1 MADQTER
8 YHRNQIFVKMRPER
22 PGTDDRTSGGR
33 TPEEAGAAGHPGMTH
48 LDELD
53 RAGLIRRVTPILAG
67 AEPRLDVEPR
77 PRDSLRERLREP
89 LRSGGAPDRARSAA
103 YGVSVVELDPSVDID
118 DTVRRL
124 SADVAVV
131 YAERVP
137 SRSLFVNAL
146 PTRRSSTAPPWNLAK
161 IGWDKVS
168 LTSLPDASAIKVAV
182 LDTGVD
188 RDHLGLGSNVKAYS
202 YAYGEAP
209 TGMSDQDIV
218 GHGTHVSGIIAGVR
232 YGQPA
237 IQGIC
242 TCSVHVWKIFDD
254 IPDHSTAHHCFEYY
268 VDTTMY
274 ARALQE
280 CIDQGVDVINLSIGG
295 PEPARFY
302 RELVEGAIRSGIT
315 VVAAMGNGG
324 GQGNLR
330 EYPAA
335 YQGVIA
341 VGATASNDVVATSSS
356 RGDHMTISAPGVD
369 IRSTLPRYAG
379 QIGFEAVRNGGE
391 FTCGAPRTRGI
402 EQGVLDGTSMAA
414 AHVTGAVAVLKAQQS
429 GLTPLDV
436 AQKLADSAEKVH
448 GMRGLPRTDDYGY
461 GRLDLY
467 KLLSAGQAGGPV
479 R

>member
-1 MADQTER
+1 M
-8 YHRNQIFVKMRPER
+8 
-22 PGTDDRTSGGR
+22 
-33 TPEEAGAAGHPGMTH
+33 
-48 LDELD
+48 DELD
-53 RAGLIRRVTPILAG
+53 RAGLIRRATPILAS
-67 AEPRLDVEPR
+67 AEPRPKVAPR
-77 PRDSLRERLREP
+77 PRGSLRAYLRES
-89 LRSGGAPDRARSAA
+89 LELGGAPDRARSAA
-103 YGVSVVELDPSVDID
+103 YGVSVVELDPTVDID

-124 SADVAVV
+124 SADNGVV

-137 SRSLFVNAL
+137 SRSLFASAL
-146 PTRRSSTAPPWNLAK
+146 PTRRSSAALPWNLAK

-168 LTSLPDASAIKVAV
+168 LASLPDASDIKVAV

-188 RDHLGLGSNVKAYS
+188 RGHLGLGSNVKAYS
-202 YAYGEAP
+202 YAHGEEP

-242 TCSVHVWKIFDD
+242 TCSVYVWKIFDD
-254 IPDHSTAHHCFEYY
+254 IPDHSAARNCFEYY

-302 RELVEGAIRSGIT
+302 RELVEEAIRAGIT

-324 GQGNLR
+324 VQGNLR

-335 YQGVIA
+335 YDGVIA
-341 VGATASNDVVATSSS
+341 VGATASNDVVVSSSS
-356 RGDHMTISAPGVD
+356 RGEHMTVSAPGVD

-379 QIGFEAVRNGGE
+379 QIGFDAVRNGGE
-391 FTCGAPRTRGI
+391 FECGAPRTRDI
-402 EQGVLDGTSMAA
+402 EQGALNGTSMAA
-414 AHVTGAVAVLKAQQS
+414 AHVTGAVALLKAQQS

-436 AQKLADSAEKVH
+436 AQKVAGSAAKVP
-448 GMRGLPRTDDYGY
+448 GMGGLPRTDDYGH
-461 GRLDLY
+461 GRLDLH
-467 KLLSAGQAGGPV
+467 KLLSTGQAGGPV